1 MAKEYPLS
9 ELEIKAWK
17 FAHSA
22 HKGVNRKFT
31 EVPYFYHVR
40 QVFKLVKK
48 VDISPEMG
56 AAALLH
62 DTVEDVEEVTI
73 DIIRE
78 EFGDVVANLV
88 KELTSDDVM
97 VKVMGK
103 SEYLLDKMNTI
114 SDKALIIKLC
124 DRYQNLSD
132 HFTASDSFRKKYYNE
147 TKFIIDKLKESRQ
160 LNRKQIIIV
169 DWIEGLLNMMEKRY
183 IFKTLESFKLVK

>member
-9 ELEIKAWK
+9 DLEIKAWK

-48 VDISPEMG
+48 VDISEEMG

-73 DIIRE
+73 DIIKKG
-78 EFGDVVANLV
+78 FGDVVANLV
-88 KELTSDDVM
+88 KELTSDSEM
-97 VKVMGK
+97 VGIMGK
-103 SEYLLDKMNTI
+103 PEYLLDKMNSM

-132 HFTASDSFRKKYYNE
+132 HFTASDSFRRKYYKE
-147 TKFIIDKLKESRQ
+147 TKFIIDELKGSRQ
-160 LNRKQIIIV
+160 LNRKQTIV
-169 DWIEGLLNMMEKRY
+169 IDWIEGLLRMMEKRY
-183 IFKTLESFKLVK
+183 IFKTLESFKLIK

>member
-78 EFGDVVANLV
+78 EFGDIVSNLV
-88 KELTSDDVM
+88 KELTSDDTM

-160 LNRKQIIIV
+160 LNRKQTIV
-169 DWIEGLLNMMEKRY
+169 IDWIEGLLKMMEKRY
-183 IFKTLESFKLVK
+183 IFKTLESFKLLK